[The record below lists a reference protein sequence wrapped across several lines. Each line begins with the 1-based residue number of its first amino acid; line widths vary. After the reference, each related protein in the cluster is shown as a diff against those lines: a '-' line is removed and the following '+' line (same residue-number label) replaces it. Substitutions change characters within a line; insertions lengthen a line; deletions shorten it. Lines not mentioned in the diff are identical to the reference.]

1 LLANN
6 LQLPTPSKQNKK
18 NNSFNASYDENYQHH
33 RTNHPC
39 WNQFENILWGRL
51 PETRIKNEAGIANVG
66 PGLTMAMAPHN
77 IRNPCYS

>member
-39 WNQFENILWGRL
+39 WNQFENILWGVCQKRPSKMKL
-51 PETRIKNEAGIANVG
+51 ELRML
-66 PGLTMAMAPHN
+66 GLGSPWQ
-77 IRNPCYS
+77 